1 MAKAK
6 QKPANFEIIHG
17 PTVLTALHNAI
28 DMFKKVQAGRFS
40 KAHYAK
46 AENYNQE
53 AVNEA
58 IALADKFKAMAGQL
72 SPGSDK
78 AYQALQKIMSEV
90 K

>member
-46 AENYNQE
+46 SESFDQQKLDNAL
-53 AVNEA
+53 
-58 IALADKFKAMAGQL
+58 ALADKFKAMAGQL